1 MKRGWSG
8 KGQVTVFIIVAVL
21 IVAVA
26 VLMYFIYPKIRSPS
40 VSSSPTLTI
49 QSCMED
55 ELKNAVE
62 KISLQGGVI
71 EPEFYMQHGEN
82 KVEYLCYSGEY
93 FKRCV
98 VQNPLLKIS
107 VENEIKSEINEKVK
121 SCFDAIEEDYRNKGY
136 EVSLARN
143 DYDVEIQAKQI
154 VVNFDYDLS
163 ISKEATNRYE
173 NFKVRINNNLYNL
186 LLIAK
191 RVIESEVQYGE
202 ADVTIYMDY
211 YSWLK
216 AEKAVKSD
224 GTKIYILTDR
234 NSGDKFQFASR
245 SMVIAPGYG

>member
-1 MKRGWSG
+1 MKRGWNRR
-8 KGQVTVFIIVAVL
+8 GQVTVFIIVAVL

-26 VLMYFIYPKIRSPS
+26 VLMYFIYPKIRGSS
-40 VSSSPTLTI
+40 VSSSPALTI
-49 QSCMED
+49 QNCMED
-55 ELKNAVE
+55 ELKDTVE
-62 KISLQGGVI
+62 KISLQGGI
-71 EPEFYMQHGEN
+71 SEPEFYMQHGEN
-82 KVEYLCYSGEY
+82 KVGYSCYSGEY
-93 FKRCV
+93 FKKCI
-98 VQNPLLKIS
+98 VQDPLLRSS
-107 VENEIKSEINEKVK
+107 VEDEIKNEINEKAK

-143 DYDVEIQAKQI
+143 GYDVEIQAKQI
-154 VVNFDYDLS
+154 VVKFDYDLS

-173 NFKVRINNNLYNL
+173 NFNVKISNNLYNL

-191 RVIESEVQYGE
+191 RIIESEVQYGE
-202 ADVTIYMDY
+202 ADVTMYMDY